1 MLLLIGG
8 SSMEY
13 AASGSLWIT
22 GAVAV
27 ITWAF
32 VFFYM
37 LKVDKDLTKAEKKR
51 RRT

>member
-1 MLLLIGG
+1 
-8 SSMEY
+8 MEF
-13 AASGSLWIT
+13 ASKGALWIT

-37 LKVDKDLTKAEKKR
+37 LKVDKDLARAER
-51 RRT
+51 RRSRGK